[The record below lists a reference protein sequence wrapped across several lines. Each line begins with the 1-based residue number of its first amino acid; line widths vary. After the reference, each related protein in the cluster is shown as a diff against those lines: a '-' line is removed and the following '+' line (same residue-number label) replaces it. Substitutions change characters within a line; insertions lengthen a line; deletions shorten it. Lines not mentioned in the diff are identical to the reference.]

1 MTTLTLIK
9 KARIVNENNTFLG
22 DVLIENEII
31 KEISSDIKT
40 TKEAVVTIQK
50 SSRSDAQNR
59 LYFYWVDILS
69 KEVGYSKDEM
79 HLVLADKFLPK
90 IEFTTKKG
98 KKISQIPS
106 TRKLNIDEFIDYIC
120 EIEMFSGEWGI
131 KLPHNQDYKIA
142 VYNEYTKT

>member
-1 MTTLTLIK
+1 MISRVIQKDQPKQAAFKSLVQDYFL
-9 KARIVNENNTFLG
+9 ENPTA
-22 DVLIENEII
+22 
-31 KEISSDIKT
+31 
-40 TKEAVVTIQK
+40 KEAVVTIQK

-59 LYFYWVDILS
+59 LYFYWVGILS
-69 KEVGYSKDEM
+69 QEVGYSKDEM
-79 HLVLADKFLPK
+79 HLILADKFLPK

-131 KLPHNQDYKIA
+131 KLPHNSDYKIA
-142 VYNEYTKT
+142 VYNEYTSA

>member
-1 MTTLTLIK
+1 MISKVIQKDQPKQAAFKSLVQDYFL
-9 KARIVNENNTFLG
+9 ENPTA
-22 DVLIENEII
+22 
-31 KEISSDIKT
+31 
-40 TKEAVVTIQK
+40 KEAVVTIQK

-59 LYFYWVDILS
+59 LYFYWVGILS
-69 KEVGYSKDEM
+69 QEVGYSKDEM

-131 KLPHNQDYKIA
+131 KLPHNSDYKIA
-142 VYNEYTKT
+142 VYNEYTSA

>member
-1 MTTLTLIK
+1 MISKVIQKDQPKQAAFKSLVQDYFL
-9 KARIVNENNTFLG
+9 ENPTA
-22 DVLIENEII
+22 
-31 KEISSDIKT
+31 
-40 TKEAVVTIQK
+40 KEAVVTIQK

-59 LYFYWVDILS
+59 LYFYWVGILS
-69 KEVGYSKDEM
+69 QEVGYSKDEM
-79 HLVLADKFLPK
+79 HLILADKFLPK

-131 KLPHNQDYKIA
+131 KLPHNSDYKIA
-142 VYNEYTKT
+142 VYNEYTST

>member
-1 MTTLTLIK
+1 MISRVIQKDKPKETIFKSL
-9 KARIVNENNTFLG
+9 VQDYFHENPMSN
-22 DVLIENEII
+22 
-31 KEISSDIKT
+31 
-40 TKEAVVTIQK
+40 EAVVTIQK
-50 SSRSDAQNR
+50 SKRSDAQNR

-106 TRKLNIDEFIDYIC
+106 TRKLSIDEFIDYIC
-120 EIEMFSGEWGI
+120 EIEMFFSSSGVSGEWGI

-142 VYNEYTKT
+142 VYNEYTTT

>member
-1 MTTLTLIK
+1 MISKVIQKDQPKQAAFKSLVQDYFL
-9 KARIVNENNTFLG
+9 ENPTA
-22 DVLIENEII
+22 
-31 KEISSDIKT
+31 
-40 TKEAVVTIQK
+40 KEAVVTIQK

-59 LYFYWVDILS
+59 LYFYWVGILS
-69 KEVGYSKDEM
+69 QEVGYSKDEM

-131 KLPHNQDYKIA
+131 KLPHNSDYKIA
-142 VYNEYTKT
+142 VYNEYTST

>member
-1 MTTLTLIK
+1 MISRVIQRDKPKEAAFKSLVQDYFL
-9 KARIVNENNTFLG
+9 ENP
-22 DVLIENEII
+22 
-31 KEISSDIKT
+31 T

-59 LYFYWVDILS
+59 LYFYWVGILS
-69 KEVGYSKDEM
+69 QEVGYSKDEM

-131 KLPHNQDYKIA
+131 KLPHNSDYKIA
-142 VYNEYTKT
+142 VYNEYTST